1 MGITRVPVPVE
12 TRSPTGRTNAY
23 VVASGTGLLVDPA
36 GPSEALEEAVRR
48 VAPAHVAVTH
58 THRDHVGGVA
68 AFATADRT
76 VWARAGRTER
86 FERAT
91 GVSVDRTFREGSA
104 VGPATVVETP
114 GHAPD
119 HVAFALPAGV
129 DDPAGEALIVGDLAV
144 AAGSVLVDD
153 VDGDLRSYLASLR
166 RLLVRSPAVCYPGHG
181 PTITDPVA
189 TLQRLIA
196 RRRDRE
202 QRVLAAVRDGARTPR
217 EIVAA
222 AYDRDLGEAAD
233 LAALAVRAHLE
244 KLAVEGRVIWDG
256 ERAQPT

>member
-23 VVASGTGLLVDPA
+23 VVAAGEGLLIDPA
-36 GPSEALEEAVRR
+36 GPSESLETAVRR
-48 VAPAHVAVTH
+48 VDPNHVAVTH

-76 VWARAGRTER
+76 VWARAGRADR

-91 GVSVDRTFREGSA
+91 GVSADRTFREGNA
-104 VGPATVVETP
+104 VGPATVMETP

-119 HVAFALPAGV
+119 HVAFRLPADV
-129 DDPAGEALIVGDLAV
+129 AEPAGEALLVGDLAV
-144 AAGSVLVDD
+144 RAGSVLVDD
-153 VDGDLRSYLASLR
+153 ADGDLRSYLASLR
-166 RLLVRSPAVCYPGHG
+166 RLLIRSPAVCYPGHG
-181 PTITDPVA
+181 PTITDPAA
-189 TLQRLIA
+189 TLRRLID

-202 QRVLAAVRDGARTPR
+202 QRILAAVRDGARTAPD
-217 EIVAA
+217 IVAA

-233 LAALAVRAHLE
+233 LAALSVRAHLE
-244 KLAVEGRVIWDG
+244 KLAVEGHVNWDG
-256 ERAQPT
+256 KRARPT